1 MLVLDRG
8 GRVCTGVVQIKA
20 RVPSHSL
27 RSTSYGCTG
36 EVGDGLGVRLG
47 VRWVEHLGWADR
59 EYLNH

>member
-8 GRVCTGVVQIKA
+8 GRVCTGVVQFKA

-47 VRWVEHLGWADR
+47 VLGGLSIWVGPIGST
-59 EYLNH
+59 